1 MTRSEP
7 SAVAGALGLLG
18 PPVQIAYAVTDVR
31 EAATRWVSERGVG
44 PFFVIEHIAV
54 TDVLYRG
61 APAVFDHSSAYGQW
75 GGLMVE
81 LVCDHTVGPSPI
93 ADGVGPG
100 GQGLHHVA
108 HFVTDFRAAT
118 GAIEVAGYERAL
130 YANTAAGQ
138 PFAFYDATNTLG
150 HMIEIYEGTPRLRA
164 FYAMVAAAAA
174 NWDGS
179 DPVRVM
185 SR

>member
-100 GQGLHHVA
+100 SG
-108 HFVTDFRAAT
+108 
-118 GAIEVAGYERAL
+118 
-130 YANTAAGQ
+130 
-138 PFAFYDATNTLG
+138 
-150 HMIEIYEGTPRLRA
+150 
-164 FYAMVAAAAA
+164 
-174 NWDGS
+174 GS
-179 DPVRVM
+179 DDCHRRTRP
-185 SR
+185 